1 MGIFKKQ
8 IKFISAICPECKGN
22 LKLDPNLE
30 TAYCSKCGAQIIV
43 QNAQKPKKQGKLE
56 IVFDFVERQQ
66 ARRKQEKEDKQRKE
80 EVERERFE
88 AKRAERNRKISEN
101 LKENWWKYLLI
112 GIGIC
117 LLCSVLAKALG

>member
-43 QNAQKPKKQGKLE
+43 QNAKKPKKQGKLE
-56 IVFDFVERQQ
+56 IVFDFEERQQ
-66 ARRKQEKEDKQRKE
+66 ARRKQEKEEKQQKE
-80 EVERERFE
+80 ENERERIE

-101 LKENWWKYLLI
+101 IKAHWWKYLLI
-112 GIGIC
+112 GLG
-117 LLCSVLAKALG
+117 LFVLCSALVKSIA

>member
-1 MGIFKKQ
+1 MSIFKKQ

-22 LKLDPNLE
+22 LQLDPKLE
-30 TAYCSKCGAQIIV
+30 TAICSKCGAQIIV

-66 ARRKQEKEDKQRKE
+66 ARRKQEKEEKQQKE
-80 EVERERFE
+80 DAERERVE

>member
-1 MGIFKKQ
+1 M
-8 IKFISAICPECKGN
+8 
-22 LKLDPNLE
+22 
-30 TAYCSKCGAQIIV
+30 

-66 ARRKQEKEDKQRKE
+66 ARRKQEKEEKQQKE
-80 EVERERFE
+80 KAERERVE

>member
-30 TAYCSKCGAQIIV
+30 TAYRSKCGAQIIV

-66 ARRKQEKEDKQRKE
+66 ARRKQEKEEKQQKE
-80 EVERERFE
+80 ENERERIE

-101 LKENWWKYLLI
+101 IKAHWWKYLLI
-112 GIGIC
+112 GLG
-117 LLCSVLAKALG
+117 LFVLCSALVKSIA